1 MAPQYTIF
9 IRDSAGAIV
18 ANLTAMIGVK
28 ISRVLNG
35 FDIAQ
40 TVITG
45 SDPNVSYIVYG
56 ARVEIFR
63 RDIAAGVPNNR
74 EFAGV
79 IYTTKTTI
87 NEVTTVS
94 FVAVGFE
101 VLLQNRIIAFFANVA
116 NRSVFTAQP
125 AETVM
130 KTLFN
135 YNAGSLAT
143 TANARFLN
151 GVITGATTA
160 ATSGAGNSISIAV
173 AGQNL
178 LTAMQRIQEIAGGD
192 FAVIYTAPA
201 TYTFTWYTGQRG
213 TDRTATVVFSTATG
227 TIGQLDIEQSRIN
240 DFNAVIVAGAG
251 NESAR
256 AIVTR
261 PASLPTGFDLRE
273 QWIDARNGQTS
284 TAALQNTGDLELG
297 IATKNRV
304 TYSAQILQTPAVRY
318 GVEYFIGDLVSLY
331 TGAGVVTQKING
343 VQISIDSMGREQI
356 QIELI
361 SN

>member
-9 IRDSAGAIV
+9 IRTSAGALS

-28 ISRVLNG
+28 ISRVLNA

-45 SDPNVSYIVYG
+45 SDPNAGYITYG
-56 ARVEIFR
+56 AIVEIYR
-63 RDIAAGVPNNR
+63 RDIAAGVPNQR

-79 IYTTKTTI
+79 IYNTKTTI
-87 NEVTTVS
+87 KEVTTIS
-94 FVAVGFE
+94 FMAVGFE
-101 VLLQNRIIAFFANVA
+101 ILLQNRIIAYFANVA

-143 TANARFLN
+143 TANGRFLN
-151 GVITGATTA
+151 GAITGATTA
-160 ATSGAGNSISIAV
+160 ATTGAGNTVSVGV

-178 LTAMQRIQEIAGGD
+178 LSAMQKIQEIAGGD
-192 FAVIYTAPA
+192 FAVIYSAPA
-201 TYTFTWYTGQRG
+201 AFEFVWYTGQRG
-213 TDRTATVVFSTATG
+213 TDRSATVIFSTATG
-227 TIGQLDIEQSRIN
+227 TIGELAIEQPRIN

-256 AIVTR
+256 MIATR

-273 QWIDARNGQTS
+273 QWVDARNGQNTI
-284 TAALQNTGDLELG
+284 TALQNVGNVELG
-297 IATKNRV
+297 IAAKNRV
-304 TYSAQILQTPAVRY
+304 TYSAQILQTPAMRY
-318 GVEYFIGDLVSLY
+318 GVEYFIGDLVSVY
-331 TGAGVVTQKING
+331 TGSGTVTQK
-343 VQISIDSMGREQI
+343 VSAVALSMDSQGREQI

>member
-9 IRDSAGAIV
+9 IRTSAGAIT

-45 SDPNVSYIVYG
+45 SDPNAQYITYG
-56 ARVEIFR
+56 AYVEIFR
-63 RDIAAGVPNNR
+63 RDITAGVPNQR

-79 IYTTKTTI
+79 IYQSKATI
-87 NEVTTVS
+87 NEVTTIS
-94 FVAVGFE
+94 FMAVGFE
-101 VLLQNRIIAFFANVA
+101 ILLQNRIIAYFAGVA
-116 NRSVFTAQP
+116 NRSVFAAQP

-143 TANARFLN
+143 TANGRFLN
-151 GVITGATTA
+151 GVITGATTG
-160 ATSGAGNSISIAV
+160 ATSGAGNTISVGV

-178 LTAMQRIQEIAGGD
+178 LTAMQSIQEIAGGD

-201 TYTFTWYTGQRG
+201 TFTFTWYTGQRG
-213 TDRTATVVFSTATG
+213 ADRSATVIFSTATG
-227 TIGQLDIEQSRIN
+227 TIGELVIEQLRID
-240 DFNAVIVAGAG
+240 DFNAVIVAGVGA
-251 NESAR
+251 ESAR

-261 PASLPTGFDLRE
+261 PAVLPTGFDLRE
-273 QWIDARNGQTS
+273 QWIDARNGQNT
-284 TAALQNTGDLELG
+284 TAALQSTGDLELG
-297 IATKNRV
+297 LATKGRV
-304 TYSAQILQTPAVRY
+304 TYSAQILQTPAMRY
-318 GVEYFIGDLVSLY
+318 GVEYFIGDLVSVY
-331 TGAGVVTQKING
+331 TGSGTVTQKVNA
-343 VQISIDSMGREQI
+343 VALSMDSQGREQI

>member
-1 MAPQYTIF
+1 
-9 IRDSAGAIV
+9 
-18 ANLTAMIGVK
+18 
-28 ISRVLNG
+28 
-35 FDIAQ
+35 
-40 TVITG
+40 
-45 SDPNVSYIVYG
+45 
-56 ARVEIFR
+56 
-63 RDIAAGVPNNR
+63 
-74 EFAGV
+74 V
-79 IYTTKTTI
+79 IYATKTTI
-87 NEVTTVS
+87 NEVITIS

-101 VLLQNRIIAFFANVA
+101 ILLQNRIIAFFANVA
-116 NRSVFTAQP
+116 NRSTFSAVV

-143 TANARFLN
+143 TANGRFLN
-151 GVITGATTA
+151 GVIAGATAA

-227 TIGQLDIEQSRIN
+227 TIGELVIEQPRIN
-240 DFNAVIVAGAG
+240 DFNAVIVGGAG

-261 PASLPTGFDLRE
+261 PATLPTGFDLRE
-273 QWIDARNGQTS
+273 QWIDARNGQTT
-284 TAALQNTGDLELG
+284 TAALQNAGNMALG
-297 IATKNRV
+297 LAAKGRV
-304 TYSAQILQTPAVRY
+304 TYSAQILQTPAMRY

-331 TGAGVVTQKING
+331 TGAGVITQKING
-343 VQISIDSMGREQI
+343 IQLSIDSQGREQI